1 MNALLFD
8 KIGVNE
14 EKLNMTISFEI
25 GKELEAIKEEV
36 HRFAEKEIRPRL
48 REFERNG
55 DITEEFRKRFVELG
69 LNAID
74 YPEEYGGSGLG
85 LIGAAVIIE
94 ELAWGDIG
102 AALAL
107 LNGPGLVGYAILELG
122 NENQKRKYLSFFL
135 NPYGYNVR
143 CAFCLLE
150 HQPDFTIENMQTV
163 ATSVDGGYLLTGT
176 KFFLMNGDSADFYIV
191 FARIEGKSGIEAFVI
206 EKETTGL
213 RTGKVHEKLGL
224 NSVPTADI
232 ILDGCRVPKENLLNG
247 ASEFG
252 KALERVFIREQI
264 ISTALMVGCARAAS
278 EYAFKYAFERK
289 AFGVPIYQHQG
300 LSFMMAEMA
309 TEVDASRWILWQA
322 AWAFDKGKE
331 EAPLLAGKAF
341 SQSKGMSSKI
351 TSDAVQIL
359 GGHGFIQDHPVEK
372 WMRDTKTLSVLVQST
387 DLNT

>member
-1 MNALLFD
+1 
-8 KIGVNE
+8 
-14 EKLNMTISFEI
+14 MTISFEL

-48 REFERNG
+48 REFERYG
-55 DITEEFRKRFVELG
+55 DVREEFRKKFSELG
-69 LNAID
+69 LSAID
-74 YPEEYGGSGLG
+74 YPEEYGGTGLG
-85 LIGAAVIIE
+85 LTGTVVIIE

-102 AALAL
+102 TALAL
-107 LNGPGLVGYAILELG
+107 LNGPGLGGYAILVLG
-122 NENQKRKYLSFFL
+122 NENQKGKYLSL
-135 NPYGYNVR
+135 LLDPSNYNLK
-143 CAFCLLE
+143 CAFSLLE
-150 HQPDFTIENMQTV
+150 HQPDFSLENMQTV
-163 ATSVDGGYLLTGT
+163 ATSVDRGFLLSGK
-176 KFFLMNGDSADFYIV
+176 KFCTINGDRADFYIV
-191 FARIEGKSGIEAFVI
+191 FTKIGYKSGIMVFMI

-213 RTGKVHEKLGL
+213 HIGKVHEKLGL

-232 ILDGCRVPKENLLNG
+232 IFDGCQVPKENLLDG
-247 ASEFG
+247 APEFG
-252 KALERVFIREQI
+252 KALESIFIREQI

-289 AFGVPIYQHQG
+289 AFGVPIFQHQG

-309 TEVDASRWILWQA
+309 VEVDASRWMLWQA

-341 SQSKGMSSKI
+341 IKAKRMSSKI

-387 DLNT
+387 DLNI

>member
-1 MNALLFD
+1 M
-8 KIGVNE
+8 G
-14 EKLNMTISFEI
+14 ISFEL

-55 DITEEFRKRFVELG
+55 DITEEFRKKFSELG
-69 LNAID
+69 VSAID
-74 YPEEYGGSGLG
+74 YPEEYDGSGLG
-85 LIGAAVIIE
+85 LIGAVVIIE
-94 ELAWGDIG
+94 ELAWGDTG
-102 AALAL
+102 TALAL
-107 LNGPGLVGYAILELG
+107 LNGPGLGGYTVLELG
-122 NENQKRKYLSFFL
+122 NEGQKRKYLSFFL

-150 HQPDFTIENMQTV
+150 HQPDFTLENMQTV
-163 ATSVDGGYLLTGT
+163 ATLVDGDFLLSGK
-176 KFFLMNGDSADFYIV
+176 KFCVVNGDRADFYVI
-191 FARIEGKSGIEAFVI
+191 FAKIEGKSGIGAFII
-206 EKETTGL
+206 EKGTTGL
-213 RTGKVHEKLGL
+213 QTGKVHEKLGL

-252 KALERVFIREQI
+252 KALESIFIREQL

-309 TEVDASRWILWQA
+309 IEVDASRWMLWQA
-322 AWAFDKGKE
+322 AWAFDKVKE
-331 EAPLLAGKAF
+331 EASLLAGKAF
-341 SQSKGMSSKI
+341 IKAKRMSSKI

-372 WMRDTKTLSVLVQST
+372 WMRDTKTLSVLVQSM
-387 DLNT
+387 DLNI

>member
-1 MNALLFD
+1 
-8 KIGVNE
+8 
-14 EKLNMTISFEI
+14 MTISFEL

-55 DITEEFRKRFVELG
+55 DITEEFRKRFSELG

-85 LIGAAVIIE
+85 LIGAVFIIE

-102 AALAL
+102 TALAL
-107 LNGPGLVGYAILELG
+107 INGPGLGGYAILELG
-122 NENQKRKYLSFFL
+122 NENQKRKYLSFFS
-135 NPYGYNVR
+135 NPYGYNMR

-150 HQPDFTIENMQTV
+150 NQPDFTLENMQTV
-163 ATSVDGGYLLTGT
+163 ATLVDGDFLLSGK
-176 KFFLMNGDSADFYIV
+176 KFCVMNGDRADFYIV
-191 FARIEGKSGIEAFVI
+191 FARIEGKGGIEAFII
-206 EKETTGL
+206 EKGTTGL
-213 RTGKVHEKLGL
+213 QTGKVHEKLGL

-247 ASEFG
+247 ASELG
-252 KALERVFIREQI
+252 KALESIFIREQI
-264 ISTALMVGCARAAS
+264 ISTALMVGCARVAS

-309 TEVDASRWILWQA
+309 VEVDASRLMLWQA
-322 AWAFDKGKE
+322 AWGFDKGKKE
-331 EAPLLAGKAF
+331 DAVLDGKAF
-341 SQSKGMSSKI
+341 IKAKRMSSKI
-351 TSDAVQIL
+351 TSDAVQSL
-359 GGHGFIQDHPVEK
+359 GATGFCHNKPARR
-372 WMRDTKTLSVLVQST
+372 WMRDTKTLSVLVQSM
-387 DLNT
+387 DLNI